1 MFVYTA
7 FPYLYQNKQKLRTQN
22 KMDKEVC
29 FKTSTERWTPFVY
42 SNCAIFK
49 NRNIIKKPK
58 FYCLTILDCLTTFK
72 VYLVDY

>member
-49 NRNIIKKPK
+49 NRNIIKKTQVLLPDNIGLSHH
-58 FYCLTILDCLTTFK
+58 F
-72 VYLVDY
+72 